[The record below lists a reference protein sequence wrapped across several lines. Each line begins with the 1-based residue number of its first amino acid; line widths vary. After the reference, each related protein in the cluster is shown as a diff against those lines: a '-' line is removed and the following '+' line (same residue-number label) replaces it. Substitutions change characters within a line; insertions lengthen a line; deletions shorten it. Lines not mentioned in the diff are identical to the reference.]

1 MSNGSAHVMVSAG
14 EIAGRDGVTK
24 AAVTKLVRRLADQGM
39 PVERDGRGRISKF
52 AQAWYD
58 DHRAQHGDSIKS
70 NRKAEA
76 SPVIQKDSL
85 DEARRIEAWLK
96 VDREKLKKQQMAGSL
111 LRRDKLETALEELA
125 AVVLTTIQKLPN
137 RADELV
143 TAVSK
148 EGVHGLRLALRKV
161 AFDMGTDIS
170 DKLERLADEASVT
183 DPLVDPEN
191 E

>member
-1 MSNGSAHVMVSAG
+1 MSNAAAHVMVSAG
-14 EIAGRDGVTK
+14 EIAERDGVTK
-24 AAVTKLVRRLADQGM
+24 AAVTKLVRRLAEQGM
-39 PVERDGRGRISKF
+39 PVERDGRGRICRF
-52 AQAWYD
+52 AQVWFD
-58 DHRAQHGDSIKS
+58 NHRAQHGDSVKS

-76 SPVIQKDSL
+76 HTVAPEDSL

-111 LRRDKLETALEELA
+111 VRKDRLEDALAELGT
-125 AVVLTTIQKLPN
+125 VILSTIQKLPN

-170 DKLERLADEASVT
+170 DKLERLADEASMS
-183 DPLVDPEN
+183 DPLVDADSE
-191 E
+191 